1 LLDGISDERLKIM
14 SKGVIQA
21 NYIWLNGKLV
31 EWGDAKV
38 HVLAQ
43 GIHYGIGVFEGIR
56 GYYDDCIKIFRL
68 EDHMKRFL
76 KSAKIIHLEMPYTLD
91 ALINAVIE
99 VVKAN
104 NFKTDIYIRPVAF
117 RGPGS
122 IGVRAK
128 NPVEVAVIAFEFGK
142 YLKPT
147 GVKCK
152 ISSWRKP
159 PADSLPVYAKI
170 AAMYLLYHLAAVE
183 ANNCGFDEAI
193 LLDSEGYVAEGSG
206 ENIFIVKDGVLI
218 TPPTYGAILE
228 GITRDTIMK
237 VATEILGMK
246 VVERRIKREELYTAD
261 EAFFTG
267 TAAEITPIVEVDNR
281 IIGDG
286 QIGKVTSQLMELY
299 QKIVRG
305 KIDKYRRWI
314 TEVK

>member
-1 LLDGISDERLKIM
+1 MNR
-14 SKGVIQA
+14 VIQA
-21 NYIWLNGKLV
+21 NYVWFNGKLV
-31 EWGDAKV
+31 EWENAKV

-56 GYYDDCIKIFRL
+56 GYYDDECIKIFRL
-68 EDHMKRFL
+68 EDHMRRFL
-76 KSAKIIHLEMPYTLD
+76 KSAKIIHLEIPYTLEE
-91 ALINAVIE
+91 LINAVIE

-104 NFKTDIYIRPVAF
+104 NFKTDIYMRPVAF
-117 RGPGS
+117 RGSGS
-122 IGVRAK
+122 IGVRAR
-128 NPVEVAVIAFEFGK
+128 NPVEVAVIAFEYGK

-170 AAMYLLYHLAAVE
+170 AAMYLLYHLAVVE

-193 LLDSEGYVAEGSG
+193 LLDSEGYIAEGSG
-206 ENIFIVKDGVLI
+206 ENIFIVKDEMLI

-228 GITRDTIMK
+228 GITRDTVMK
-237 VATEILGMK
+237 VAIEVLGMK

-267 TAAEITPIVEVDNR
+267 TAAEITPIIEVDNR
-281 IIGDG
+281 TIGNG
-286 QIGKVTSQLMELY
+286 QIGKITSQLMELY
-299 QKIVRG
+299 QKIVKG
-305 KIDKYRRWI
+305 KIERYRKWV

>member
-1 LLDGISDERLKIM
+1 MNRI
-14 SKGVIQA
+14 IQA
-21 NYIWLNGKLV
+21 NYVWFNGKLV
-31 EWGDAKV
+31 EWENAKV

-56 GYYDDCIKIFRL
+56 GYYDECIKIFRL
-68 EDHMKRFL
+68 EDHMRRFL
-76 KSAKIIHLEMPYTLD
+76 KSAKIIHLEIPYTLEE
-91 ALINAVIE
+91 LINGVIE

-117 RGPGS
+117 RGSGS
-122 IGVRAK
+122 IGVRAR
-128 NPVEVAVIAFEFGK
+128 NPVEVAVIAFEYGK

-159 PADSLPVYAKI
+159 SADSLPVYAKI
-170 AAMYLLYHLAAVE
+170 AAMYLLYHLAVVE

-206 ENIFIVKDGVLI
+206 ENIFIVKDEMLI

-228 GITRDTIMK
+228 GITRNTVMK
-237 VATEILGMK
+237 VAIEVLGMK

-267 TAAEITPIVEVDNR
+267 TAAEITPIIEVDNR
-281 IIGDG
+281 TIGNG
-286 QIGKVTSQLMELY
+286 QIGKITSQLMELY
-299 QKIVRG
+299 QKIVKG
-305 KIDKYRRWI
+305 KIEKYRKWV